1 MNFVIHESFLE
12 IFFQLIIIEHNST
25 NLINHLY
32 LSAQICKQFYTLA
45 YIIKKRTMKFF
56 YRIKKMEKKICFK
69 KISKEAI
76 HFKRQIEVFKRIIN

>member
-32 LSAQICKQFYTLA
+32 LSAQICK
-45 YIIKKRTMKFF
+45 
-56 YRIKKMEKKICFK
+56 
-69 KISKEAI
+69 
-76 HFKRQIEVFKRIIN
+76 